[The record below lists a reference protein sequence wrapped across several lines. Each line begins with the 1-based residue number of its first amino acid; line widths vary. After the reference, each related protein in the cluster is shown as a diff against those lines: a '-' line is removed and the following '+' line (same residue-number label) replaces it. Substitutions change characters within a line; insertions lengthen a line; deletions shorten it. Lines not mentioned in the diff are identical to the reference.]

1 MFERLPAFFMGFGVA
16 AAAASY
22 FIREDIT
29 GSHALL
35 AKQVRGHP
43 FSRARRKSARGLLF
57 SLSYDIGFS
66 RRRLSRFTRRPSRSR
81 VMFTSACMR
90 DEGGSPP
97 ANADAAAAPLS
108 PARVVVASRYRATA
122 CGWPCAMLMDHV
134 FIYVSARA
142 LETCH

>member
-35 AKQVRGHP
+35 AKQVRGNP

-57 SLSYDIGFS
+57 SLSYDVGFS
-66 RRRLSRFTRRPSRSR
+66 RRRLSRFPRRPSRSC
-81 VMFTSACMR
+81 VMFTSAGVR
-90 DEGGSPP
+90 YEGGSPP
-97 ANADAAAAPLS
+97 AHADAAAAPLS
-108 PARVVVASRYRATA
+108 PARVVVASR
-122 CGWPCAMLMDHV
+122 
-134 FIYVSARA
+134 
-142 LETCH
+142 